1 MRPVLLEKGKGSGLD
16 AREGHGHRSRVSLHV
31 LLKVFDWG
39 IEILGHVQDGSFS
52 IAIGKPLCGLAIRDG
67 PQFCDYLSPVGNFVG
82 NPLFGD
88 LREHCGKMR
97 FRVKDPSF
105 LNLHTN

>member
-1 MRPVLLEKGKGSGLD
+1 VLLEKGKGSGLD

-39 IEILGHVQDGSFS
+39 IEILGHVQDRSFS
-52 IAIGKPLCGLAIRDG
+52 IAIGKSLCGLAMRDR
-67 PQFCDYLSPVGNFVG
+67 PQFCDRLSPVGNFVG

-88 LREHCGKMR
+88 LREHGGKMR
-97 FRVKDPSF
+97 FRVKDSRF
-105 LNLHTN
+105 LDLHAN

>member
-1 MRPVLLEKGKGSGLD
+1 VRPVLLEKGKGSGLD
-16 AREGHGHRSRVSLHV
+16 AREGHGHRSKVSLHV

-52 IAIGKPLCGLAIRDG
+52 IAIGKSLCGLAIRDG
-67 PQFCDYLSPVGNFVG
+67 PQFCDRLSSVGNFVG
-82 NPLFGD
+82 NALFGD
-88 LREHCGKMR
+88 LREHGGKMR
-97 FRVKDPSF
+97 FGVKDSRF

>member
-1 MRPVLLEKGKGSGLD
+1 MRPVRLEKGKGSGLD

-31 LLKVFDWG
+31 LLQVFDGG

-52 IAIGKPLCGLAIRDG
+52 IAIGKPLGGLAIRDG
-67 PQFCDYLSPVGNFVG
+67 PQFCDYLSPVGNSVG

-88 LREHCGKMR
+88 LREHGGKMR
-97 FRVKDPSF
+97 FGDKDPSF

>member
-39 IEILGHVQDGSFS
+39 IEILGHVQDRSLA

-67 PQFCDYLSPVGNFVG
+67 PQLCDRLSSVGNFVG

-97 FRVKDPSF
+97 FRIKDSRF
-105 LNLHTN
+105 LKLHSN

>member
-1 MRPVLLEKGKGSGLD
+1 MRPVLLEKGKGSGPD

-39 IEILGHVQDGSFS
+39 IEILGHVQDRSLA
-52 IAIGKPLCGLAIRDG
+52 IAIVKPLGGLAIRDG
-67 PQFCDYLSPVGNFVG
+67 PQFCDRLSSVGNFVG

-88 LREHCGKMR
+88 L
-97 FRVKDPSF
+97 
-105 LNLHTN
+105 

>member
-16 AREGHGHRSRVSLHV
+16 AREGHAHRSRVSLHV

-52 IAIGKPLCGLAIRDG
+52 IAIGKSLGGLAIRDG
-67 PQFCDYLSPVGNFVG
+67 PQFCDRLSSVGNFVG
-82 NPLFGD
+82 NALFGD
-88 LREHCGKMR
+88 LREHSGKMR
-97 FRVKDPSF
+97 FGVKDSRF
-105 LNLHTN
+105 LNFHTN